1 MERCWWKE
9 AVIYQIYPRSFKD
22 SNGDGI
28 GDLKGITEKLDYLK
42 ELGVDAVWISP
53 FFKSPNADNGYD
65 ISDYRDIMDEFG
77 TMEDFD
83 EMQREMHRRG
93 IRLIVDLVAN
103 HTSDEHPW
111 FAESRRSRDNPY
123 RDYYIWRD
131 GKGENAPNNWQSR
144 FSGSAW
150 TYDGQTGQ
158 YYLHLYAEKQP
169 DLNWENPAVRQEIYD
184 VMRFWIEKGADGFRL
199 DAASMFYK
207 DKGLPDG
214 ALGRGSVGEEHYQNV
229 PAIHA
234 YYREMYDQ
242 VLSRYPEL
250 VTVGETSGVTVEEAK
265 KYAGFS
271 SHELNMVFQFEHARL
286 EYVNGDKYNLRK
298 VPLTQLKEVL
308 SRWQRELNGT
318 AWNSLYLTNH
328 DQPRSVSHWGDEGR
342 YRRESAKMLYTMLLT
357 MQGTPYIYQGEEI
370 GMTNIHLDSIEE
382 YEDIQAKN
390 GWREL
395 VAEGGADPKKFMDVI
410 HAMGRDNARTPM
422 QWDDTEHAG
431 FTAGT
436 PWFAVNLNYKEIN
449 VKESL
454 EDPNS
459 IFQYIRE
466 LIRLRHESRVAV
478 YGDFTEFAK
487 ENEAL
492 YIYNRSLEKENLLVV
507 LNFTGGEQSLRLPER
522 MRGKKSELYISNYE
536 NDGQMGDRTL
546 RPFEAAVYRW
556 RE

>member
-53 FFKSPNADNGYD
+53 FFKSPNVDNGYD

-436 PWFAVNLNYKEIN
+436 PWFTVNPNYKEIN

-459 IFQYIRE
+459 VFQYIKE

-507 LNFTGGEQSLRLPER
+507 LNFTGGEQSFRLPER

>member
-1 MERCWWKE
+1 M
-9 AVIYQIYPRSFKD
+9 
-22 SNGDGI
+22 
-28 GDLKGITEKLDYLK
+28 
-42 ELGVDAVWISP
+42 
-53 FFKSPNADNGYD
+53 
-65 ISDYRDIMDEFG
+65 
-77 TMEDFD
+77 
-83 EMQREMHRRG
+83 
-93 IRLIVDLVAN
+93 
-103 HTSDEHPW
+103 
-111 FAESRRSRDNPY
+111 
-123 RDYYIWRD
+123 
-131 GKGENAPNNWQSR
+131 
-144 FSGSAW
+144 
-150 TYDGQTGQ
+150 
-158 YYLHLYAEKQP
+158 
-169 DLNWENPAVRQEIYD
+169 RQEIYD

-436 PWFAVNLNYKEIN
+436 PWFAVNPNYKEIN

-507 LNFTGGEQSLRLPER
+507 LNFTGGEQSFRLPER

-546 RPFEAAVYRW
+546 RPFEAAVYHW

>member
-436 PWFAVNLNYKEIN
+436 PWFAVNPNYKEIN

>member
-271 SHELNMVFQFEHARL
+271 SHVLNMVFQFEHARL

-395 VAEGGADPKKFMDVI
+395 VAERGADPKKFMDVI

-436 PWFAVNLNYKEIN
+436 PWFAVNPNYKEIN

-459 IFQYIRE
+459 VFQYIKE

-507 LNFTGGEQSLRLPER
+507 LNFTGGEESFRLPER